1 MAKFRGQVH
10 GQGYRSEIR
19 MDVRVRAAAIH

>member
-10 GQGYRSEIR
+10 GRGYKPEIG
-19 MDVRVRAAAIH
+19 MDTRVRAAAKH

>member
-10 GQGYRSEIR
+10 GQGCKPEIG
-19 MDVRVRAAAIH
+19 MDIRVRAAAKH